1 VVNVRSAVTTDVMKR
16 SLACLDRVCY
26 RPRYRERGEESTGAE
41 KLSLTAM
48 LSKVIA
54 IRVPK
59 MINARK
65 PVARE
70 THWV

>member
-1 VVNVRSAVTTDVMKR
+1 MVNVRPAVTTDVMKR
-16 SLACLDRVCY
+16 SLARLDRVGY
-26 RPRYRERGEESTGAE
+26 RPRNRERREERAGAE

-59 MINARK
+59 MINTRK

-70 THWV
+70 THEA